1 MQVHGKHETLPCVIC
16 HVSVAG
22 TVNAQALACNSMHAI
37 AASDQRHVAVFA
49 RAGAISWLVGLLHQW
64 PCHPCGRNAA
74 LTLKEILQNPDYQ
87 VWLHWLCSCFTGHQD
102 DHTTLSCTN
111 DLFRVMKSNVLR
123 W

>member
-1 MQVHGKHETLPCVIC
+1 MRMC

-37 AASDQRHVAVFA
+37 AASDQRHIAVFA
-49 RAGAISWLVGLLHQW
+49 RAGAIPWLVGLLHQW

-87 VWLHWLCSCFTGHQD
+87 VWLHWLYTCSATGHQEY
-102 DHTTLSCTN
+102 HTTLSCMH
-111 DLFRVMKSNVLR
+111 DAL
-123 W
+123 